1 MTVVRPRDTQTDG
14 VCTYST
20 VLHCPFFVS
29 QSSHFIAP
37 GCLTFT
43 GGIALRDCRNMKR
56 AVLYTWF
63 YLTLVFRA
71 SFGSHGT
78 IL

>member
-1 MTVVRPRDTQTDG
+1 MTVVRSHDTQTDG

-20 VLHCPFFVS
+20 VLHCP
-29 QSSHFIAP
+29 
-37 GCLTFT
+37 CLVFSNLAFRRAWLSDLY
-43 GGIALRDCRNMKR
+43 GGIALCDCRNMKR

-63 YLTLVFRA
+63 CLTLVFRA